1 MNCFYRI
8 SLLIALG
15 LLATSAPLKAQ
26 QDALYSQY
34 MFNTFTINPAF
45 AGVKESASGLLLYR
59 TQWVGFKGAPESGT
73 FSFHTPFDNKN
84 FALGLNAARES
95 IGPTTNTSA
104 FLTYAY
110 HLNLGPGKL
119 SFGLRG
125 GAYRSSFNANELN
138 YREPD
143 RYSNAGTV
151 SSLIPSFD
159 FGTYYYTDRF
169 YAGLSATHLS
179 QRTLEFKL
187 PEGAGNMELQRHYM
201 ATAGGALQLS
211 PNLIFRPSTLVK
223 FIPSA
228 PLNVDLNA
236 SFLIHD
242 FLWLGASYRS
252 DRSLVFIS
260 EFNITDYLRAGYS
273 FDYGLNQLQ
282 NHHNGSHEVFVGFDI
297 DLSTGKESVSP
308 RYL

>member
-1 MNCFYRI
+1 MAGR
-8 SLLIALG
+8 SLAFLMGFFLILG
-15 LLATSAPLKAQ
+15 WTQQAQAQ

-34 MFNTFTINPAF
+34 MFSTFSINPAF
-45 AGVKESASGLLLYR
+45 AGTKESTSGLLLYR
-59 TQWVGFKGAPESGT
+59 TQWTGIEGAPQSGA
-73 FSFHTPFDNKN
+73 FSVHTPFKQKN
-84 FALGLNAARES
+84 FALGVNAARES
-95 IGPTTNTSA
+95 IGPTDNTAA
-104 FLTYAY
+104 FFTYAY
-110 HLNLGPGKL
+110 HLNLGEGNL

-151 SSLIPSFD
+151 SSMVPSFD
-159 FGTYYYTDRF
+159 FGAYYFTNRF
-169 YAGLSATHLS
+169 YAGLSATHLT
-179 QRTLEFKL
+179 QRKLEYSL
-187 PEGAGNMELQRHYM
+187 PDGAGFMELQRHYM
-201 ATAGGALQLS
+201 ATAGYAYQLS

-223 FIPSA
+223 YTRAA

-252 DRSLVFIS
+252 DKSLVFIS
-260 EFNITDYLRAGYS
+260 EFNLTDYLRAGYS
-273 FDYGLNQLQ
+273 FDYGLNELQ
-282 NHHNGSHEVFVGFDI
+282 NHHGGSHEIFVGFDFSI
-297 DLSTGKESVSP
+297 KKDRSISP

>member
-1 MNCFYRI
+1 MKFLYRI
-8 SLLIALG
+8 HLLIALF
-15 LLATSAPLKAQ
+15 LLGIATSLKAQ
-26 QDALYSQY
+26 QDAMYSQY
-34 MFNTFTINPAF
+34 MFNKFTINPAF

-59 TQWVGFKGAPESGT
+59 TQWVGFKGSPESGT
-73 FSFHTPFDNKN
+73 FSFHTPFEDKD
-84 FALGLNAARES
+84 FALGLNATRES

-104 FLTYAY
+104 FFSYAY
-110 HLNLGPGKL
+110 HLKLGPGKL
-119 SFGLRG
+119 SLGLRG

-143 RYSNAGTV
+143 PYSNAGTV

-159 FGTYYYTDRF
+159 FGAYYYTNRF
-169 YAGLSATHLS
+169 YAGVSATHLS
-179 QRTLEFKL
+179 QRTLEYPL
-187 PEGAGNMELQRHYM
+187 PKGAGHMELQRHYM
-201 ATAGGALQLS
+201 GTVGGALQLS

-223 FIPSA
+223 LVPSA
-228 PLNVDLNA
+228 PVNVDLNA
-236 SFLIHD
+236 SFLIHE

-273 FDYGLNQLQ
+273 FDYGLNALQ
-282 NHHNGSHEVFVGFDI
+282 DHHNGSHEVFVGFDI
-297 DLSTGKESVSP
+297 NLSSKKESVSP